1 LPRRSCWNYFH
12 NCFCCQNFYSQR
24 LVLYFAKFI
33 SSHCTFYLVEYRRL
47 CLSCCL
53 VHLRFFCNKVIHIQ
67 ILIVCRFN
75 DFIDTD
81 CIRNLRSCLTLFK
94 PILISFRSIP
104 LRIFLPNIVSD
115 HCDGLA
121 ETNCSDTYRMHFWLF
136 LLYNGMHHRKGR
148 RIIIQKCPSITSTT
162 YFKSA
167 NH

>member
-1 LPRRSCWNYFH
+1 MPRRSCWNYFH

-24 LVLYFAKFI
+24 LVLYFAEFI

-167 NH
+167 NN

>member
-1 LPRRSCWNYFH
+1 MPRRSCWNYFH